1 MPNVVLLVTSGGL
14 GGVRT
19 TVDQYIDEERWPN
32 LAEPPRTRFQGLRAR
47 DVTER
52 LEALLQAQ
60 GVSLQSGST
69 PNMVVRDG
77 LVIDRIVADGW
88 LGLAEGY
95 LAAEWTAEPLVEVLK
110 VILSQPLERKSSH
123 FLGRLGSKDRHDFGS
138 VRPGEIPEG
147 LVELYAGSTRATGAA
162 LFASSSRTSST
173 KRVSVQ
179 SGSSSRAAE
188 SWPIDITYFGQPD
201 PVERQ
206 DLDAAQLRRID
217 AMLDEAGVRPGDRVL
232 ELPSSGGQLAVQ
244 AALRG
249 ASVDVLTSDED
260 HADAVEARVR
270 AAGVAGAVRVELID
284 GAIPSPRQWSGT
296 YEAIFS
302 VERMETLGAA
312 GLRHYLRTVDR
323 MLAAD
328 GVAVIQSIVATS
340 ALEKTSREALDIM
353 RAYVWPALEYPS
365 VTAVRETT
373 AKHTKL
379 QVVAENHIGTHLAA
393 TLPLWRANFAARE
406 RQAAA
411 AGFDAVFRRLWEF
424 QLALHQALVE
434 TDQLDCVQFVFRPR
448 TP

>member
-1 MPNVVLLVTSGGL
+1 M
-14 GGVRT
+14 
-19 TVDQYIDEERWPN
+19 DQYIDEERWPN
-32 LAEPPRTRFQGLRAR
+32 LVEPPRARFQGLRAR
-47 DVTER
+47 DVTQR
-52 LEALLQAQ
+52 LETLLQDR
-60 GVSLQSGST
+60 GVSLRSGST

-77 LVIDRIVADGW
+77 QVIDRVVADGW

-95 LAAEWTAEPLVEVLK
+95 LAGEWTAEPLVDVLK
-110 VILSQPLERKSSH
+110 IILSQPLEKKSGQL
-123 FLGRLGSKDRHDFGS
+123 LGRIGNKDRHNFGG

-173 KRVSVQ
+173 EPETVHVG
-179 SGSSSRAAE
+179 SGARATE
-188 SWPIDITYFGQPD
+188 SWPIDITYFGEPD

-206 DLDAAQLRRID
+206 DLDEAQIRRID
-217 AMLDEAGVRPGDRVL
+217 AMLDEAGVGPGDRVL

-249 ASVDVLTSDED
+249 ASVDVLTSDDD
-260 HADAVEARVR
+260 HADALEARVR

-284 GAIPSPRQWSGT
+284 GAIPSPRQWSGI

-302 VERMETLGAA
+302 VERMETLGGE

-328 GVAVIQSIVATS
+328 GIAVIQSVVATS
-340 ALEKTSREALDIM
+340 SMQETSREALDIM
-353 RAYVWPALEYPS
+353 RAYVWPALDYPTITS
-365 VTAVRETT
+365 VRETT

-379 QVVAENHIGTHLAA
+379 QVIAENHVGTHLAA

-411 AGFDAVFRRLWEF
+411 AGFDAIFRRLWEF

-434 TDQLDCVQFVFRPR
+434 DGQLDCVQFVLRPHR
-448 TP
+448 